1 MTKYYAVKKGRK
13 TGIFTTWA
21 ECQEQ
26 INGFS
31 GAVYKSFPSEQ
42 EAKTYLSMDEN
53 PVVNMF
59 NDFFEQPVS
68 KPVQKSADFMDYL
81 ETDTCVA
88 YVDGSNTNSR
98 VGSGVVMMFGS
109 ATEKE
114 EAVAIRNVAGELNS
128 AMMAMHAAKMLG
140 KRKVTIIYDYA
151 GIEEWAT
158 GGWSAKTPLAV
169 RYKNFYDNMKQH
181 LEIEFVKV
189 KGHTGNEG
197 NEMVDKI
204 AKRMAGVL

>member
-1 MTKYYAVKKGRK
+1 MAKYYAVKKGRK

-53 PVVNMF
+53 PVINMF
-59 NDFFEQPVS
+59 NDFFEQSVS
-68 KPVQKSADFMDYL
+68 EPVQKSADFMDYL
-81 ETDTCVA
+81 EADTCVA

-158 GGWSAKTPLAV
+158 GGWSVKTPLAV